1 MVILSA
7 SELNKAYGTE
17 VILEDVSFHIER
29 GDKVG
34 IIGPNGAG
42 KSTLLNILSG
52 DIKPDSGTFFI
63 AKDTTVG
70 FLRQRDNFDES
81 KTVIEEA
88 YSVFGD
94 LIRME
99 KEINDISERING
111 EVDGAA
117 TADPAADSAASADPA
132 AGRAISTD
140 GAAGSDGTAAGKSH
154 EQLAKRLSDLQE
166 EFAARGGYTYRSEV
180 QGVLNSMAFGESK
193 YGQKAGTLSG
203 GERTRLALALLLL
216 RKPDILFLDEPTN
229 YLDIGTL
236 KWLETYL
243 KGYKGT
249 IVVVSHDRY
258 FLDRIVDHI
267 FEISNHKMTCY
278 EGNYTEFAEKKRA
291 AREAEMR
298 AYTKQ
303 QDEIKREEDLIRR
316 YKERGTEKLAK
327 RAASREKRLAHVE
340 VLDRPENEKRPMKIH
355 FRQQIKSGNDV
366 LYGEDIGEYFQA
378 PDGKTRTLFR
388 GVNFDIK
395 RGERVCIVGANG
407 IGKTTLLKIIT
418 EQIRPSEG
426 YLKIGM
432 NVEFGY
438 YDQGQQ
444 LLNDNSTVMDEV
456 HDEFREYKDAEI
468 RGILGRFLFTGDMV
482 FRTVGQLSGG
492 EKARLSLLKLMLSE
506 ANVLILDEP
515 TNHLDIESKEAFE
528 DALLDYPG
536 TVLTVTH
543 DRYFLN
549 KIPDRIL
556 ELEQDGLKE
565 YLGKYD
571 YYVEKKAELSSGK
584 AYLRQMNEAGEAK
597 VSRDAPVSAQEE
609 RMMKKKQEAED
620 RRREREK
627 MRLEQTIETLE
638 KKISETEAAMCS
650 PELLSD
656 PIKLSEMGQ
665 KLEEMKKRLT
675 ETYDAWGEFI

>member
-17 VILEDVSFHIER
+17 VILEDVSFHIEK

-34 IIGPNGAG
+34 VIGPNGAG

-88 YSVFGD
+88 YAVFGD

-99 KEINDISERING
+99 KEINETSERISR
-111 EVDGAA
+111 ESD
-117 TADPAADSAASADPA
+117 ADA
-132 AGRAISTD
+132 
-140 GAAGSDGTAAGKSH
+140 H
-154 EQLAKRLSDLQE
+154 ERLARQLSDLQE
-166 EFAARGGYTYRSEV
+166 EFAARGGYTYRSEI

-193 YGQKAGTLSG
+193 YDQKAGTLSG

-236 KWLETYL
+236 KWLESYL

-267 FEISNHKMTCY
+267 FEISNHRMTCC
-278 EGNYTEFAEKKRA
+278 EANYTEFAEKKKA
-291 AREAEMR
+291 DREAEMR

-303 QDEIKREEDLIRR
+303 QDEIKRQEDIIRR

-327 RAASREKRLAHVE
+327 RAASREKRLSHIE
-340 VLDRPENEKRPMKIH
+340 VLSKPESEKRPMKIH

-366 LYGEDIGEYFQA
+366 LYGEDLGEYFPG
-378 PDGKTRTLFR
+378 PDGRTRTLFR

-407 IGKTTLLKIIT
+407 IGKTTLLKIIPD
-418 EQIRPSEG
+418 QIQPSEG

-444 LLNDNSTVMDEV
+444 LLNDSNTVMDEV
-456 HDEFREYKDAEI
+456 HDEFRGYKDVEI
-468 RGILGRFLFTGDMV
+468 RSILGRFLFTGDMV

-492 EKARLSLLKLMLSE
+492 EKARLSLLKLMLGE

-584 AYLRQMNEAGEAK
+584 AYLKQMNEAGEAG
-597 VSRDAPVSAQEE
+597 VTDEAPVSAQEE
-609 RMMKKKQEAED
+609 RRLKKTREAEE

-627 MRLEQTIETLE
+627 TRLEQTIESLE
-638 KKISETEAAMCS
+638 KQIAETEAEMCS
-650 PELLSD
+650 QELLSD
-656 PIKLSEMGQ
+656 PIRLAEMGQ

-675 ETYDAWGEFI
+675 ETYDAWGEFL